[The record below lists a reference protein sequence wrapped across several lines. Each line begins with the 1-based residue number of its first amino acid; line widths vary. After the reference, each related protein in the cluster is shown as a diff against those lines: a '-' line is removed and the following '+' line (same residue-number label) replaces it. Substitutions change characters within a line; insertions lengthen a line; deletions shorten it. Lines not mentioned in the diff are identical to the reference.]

1 MAKIRY
7 SAIVIFLI
15 GVLVMSSVPQPA
27 RADNGS
33 VDIDRP
39 IRLHATAMRAP
50 IGSVDAFGSINING
64 KQVSGEQSLWGGELI
79 EASSA
84 STTRVYF
91 DSIGTAALTK
101 GTAVRFATTRSIV
114 AEQGG
119 PVLVASVAKGD
130 VAIHLHQHAGAYIEA
145 AGRRFTALHGASF
158 RIGIHDGLA
167 ILATVSGTVNSE
179 PQAQPSYKI
188 KPVDDLGRPVDL
200 GRTLSVRARSTRNFN
215 IQVTDENDKPI
226 PDLPI
231 LFSLGNPCLGTL
243 GLGAAGGSLVR
254 KNTDNKGIAA
264 VPFVAGAAKCIG
276 SLSAKVEGTNTE
288 FTQQV
293 GVQGSG
299 GFWTARNSLLMA
311 GIAAG
316 AVVGAALI
324 VGAGDDSEPLRPVP
338 PPNVRP

>member
-7 SAIVIFLI
+7 STIVISLI
-15 GVLVMSSVPQPA
+15 GVLMMSSVPQPA

-33 VDIDRP
+33 GDVDRP

-50 IGSVDAFGSINING
+50 IGIVDAFGSINING
-64 KQVSGEQSLWGGELI
+64 KQVSGEQTLWGGELI
-79 EASSA
+79 EALSA
-84 STTRVYF
+84 STTRVAF
-91 DSIGTAALTK
+91 DSIGTAALTR
-101 GTAVRFATTRSIV
+101 GTAVRFATTRSML
-114 AEQGG
+114 ADEGSH
-119 PVLVASVAKGD
+119 VLVASVVKGK
-130 VAIHLHQHAGAYIEA
+130 VAIELHPQSGAFVEA
-145 AGRRFTALHGASF
+145 AGRRFTALQGASF

-167 ILATVSGTVNSE
+167 VLTTVSGIVNSQSQR
-179 PQAQPSYKI
+179 PNYKI

-200 GRTLSVRARSTRNFN
+200 GSSLSVRARSTRNFN

-243 GLGAAGGSLVR
+243 GLGAAGGSLVK

-288 FTQQV
+288 FTQQI

-299 GFWTARNSLLMA
+299 GFWTMRNSLLMA

-316 AVVGAALI
+316 AVAGAALA
-324 VGAGDDSEPLRPVP
+324 VGYGDDSEPLRPVP